1 MPAAAAMRSSI
12 KRTVGS
18 CPLLRNIPA
27 LVRIVDTCEPLPL
40 SPTTVLGASCF
51 FASVM
56 RCSHSWVVRKLRNM
70 YALGPCALSTS
81 GGDAGKPGSA
91 DSWFSL
97 PYSDLGSGAVDLRK
111 ASSGSSEAIPRSGR
125 VTTGADRVA
134 SLVDTLVPSMGA
146 DPPLI
151 FAILSATLRSPS
163 SAAALSAPPARTTSF
178 TAPTTPIL
186 RGTPGSPGLASPF
199 IFRDAIS
206 AATRSSTWCLIMDST
221 ST

>member
-1 MPAAAAMRSSI
+1 M
-12 KRTVGS
+12 
-18 CPLLRNIPA
+18 
-27 LVRIVDTCEPLPL
+27 
-40 SPTTVLGASCF
+40 
-51 FASVM
+51 
-56 RCSHSWVVRKLRNM
+56 RNM

-125 VTTGADRVA
+125 VTTGADRGLSSSA
-134 SLVDTLVPSMGA
+134 LCSLGA